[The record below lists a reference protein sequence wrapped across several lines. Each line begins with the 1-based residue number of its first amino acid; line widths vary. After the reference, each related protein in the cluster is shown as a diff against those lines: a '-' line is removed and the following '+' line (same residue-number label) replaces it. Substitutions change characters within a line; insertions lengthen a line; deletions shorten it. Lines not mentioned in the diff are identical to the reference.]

1 MSKSINDYKYL
12 FSEYEK
18 KLPSLSEA
26 LNQMFKS
33 TNVDDLKVNEL
44 TNDILN
50 KSRMLIDRNFNTIQK
65 KYDKISK
72 EDAYIICS
80 YTCESID
87 HHYSPYKLLN
97 QNLVSEDKKKGIEN
111 ISKYLF
117 ILLRAL
123 RKLTRYYPDKYLY
136 RCINQK
142 VSIEKD
148 PFNEKSVPFKIGNTK
163 TFWSFISAS
172 PDEKQALNF
181 ISMDKGGT
189 IFTLGGDVWGY
200 DISLFNYFKE
210 TEILLEPERSF
221 VIDNVIPPVKDIINV
236 KCLLINTPLILHD

>member
-33 TNVDDLKVNEL
+33 ANVDDLKVNEL

-50 KSRMLIDRNFNTIQK
+50 KSRMFIDRASNTIQR

-80 YTCESID
+80 YTCESMD
-87 HHYSPYKLLN
+87 FHYSPYKLLN

-117 ILLRAL
+117 IFLRAL

-148 PFNEKSVPFKIGNTK
+148 PFNEKSVPYKIGNKK
-163 TFWSFISAS
+163 TFWGFISAS
-172 PDEKQALNF
+172 PDPKQALTYS
-181 ISMDKGGT
+181 SMDKGGT

-221 VIDNVIPPVKDIINV
+221 VVDNVIPPVKDIINV

>member
-12 FSEYEK
+12 FSEYDN

-33 TNVDDLKVNEL
+33 ANIDDLKVNEL

-50 KSRMLIDRNFNTIQK
+50 KSKNAIDANFNQIK
-65 KYDKISK
+65 EKYDRISK

-87 HHYSPYKLLN
+87 HRNSPYAILN
-97 QNLVSEDKKKGIEN
+97 RNLDSEDKKKGIEN

-123 RKLTRYYPDKYLY
+123 RKLKRYYPNKYLY
-136 RCINQK
+136 RCINLK
-142 VSIEKD
+142 VRIEKD
-148 PFNEKSVPFKIGNTK
+148 PFNEKSVPYEIGNTK
-163 TFWSFISAS
+163 TFWSFISTY
-172 PDEKQALNF
+172 PNPKQAINF
-181 ISMDKGGT
+181 MSMDRGGT
-189 IFTLGGDVWGY
+189 IFTIGGDVWGY
-200 DISLFNYFKE
+200 DISLFNYFRE
-210 TEILLEPERSF
+210 TEIILEPERSF
-221 VIDNVIPPVKDIINV
+221 VIDNVIPPVKDIIYV
-236 KCLLINTPLILHD
+236 SILLIKTPLILHD

>member
-12 FSEYEK
+12 FSEYDN

-33 TNVDDLKVNEL
+33 ANIDDLKVNEL

-50 KSRMLIDRNFNTIQK
+50 KSKNAIDANFNQIK
-65 KYDKISK
+65 EKYDRISK

-87 HHYSPYKLLN
+87 HRNSPYAILN
-97 QNLVSEDKKKGIEN
+97 RNLDSEDKKKGIEN

-123 RKLTRYYPDKYLY
+123 RKLKRYYPNKYLY
-136 RCINQK
+136 RCINLK
-142 VSIEKD
+142 VRIEKD
-148 PFNEKSVPFKIGNTK
+148 PFKVHLIPEGTYLMGDTQYSLY
-163 TFWSFISAS
+163 
-172 PDEKQALNF
+172 QALHN
-181 ISMDKGGT
+181 ISGFCRWLRKSAAAQ
-189 IFTLGGDVWGY
+189 ICEW
-200 DISLFNYFKE
+200 
-210 TEILLEPERSF
+210 R
-221 VIDNVIPPVKDIINV
+221 
-236 KCLLINTPLILHD
+236 